1 MGIGIS
7 EFNWFRFK
15 KNKMRNVFLLF
26 TGLLSVSLSFGQA
39 LGFTTLTF
47 VDETRNNRS
56 IPCEVYYPALS
67 AGENTAALDPAFL
80 ALTGYPAIAIGHGFV
95 IGAANYSLIAEQ
107 LIPFGFVV
115 ALVNTET
122 GFSPSHENFGLD
134 LAFVTHALQ
143 QESQNATS
151 ILHNIVHQ
159 EREAIIGHSMGGGA
173 AWLAAAS
180 DPLID
185 AIVGLAPAETNPSAI
200 AAAASVNCSALV
212 FSGSE
217 DAVTPSADN
226 HQPIYDGTNSDCKTF
241 VSLVGGSH
249 CGFIDSGTL
258 CDFGEPFGGSLARAD
273 QQEAYLTLMT
283 AWLRYFLNAECV
295 EDLYESYVM
304 SHSFV
309 SADPLA
315 ACMLCANIENSNRIG
330 MRMMPNPSNGS
341 FEVQWNEEAFQQI
354 EILDVTGKSI
364 LREKVLQQY
373 RVNVNESLSS
383 GIYLVKLSN
392 ENSSVTQKL
401 IVN

>member
-1 MGIGIS
+1 MD
-7 EFNWFRFK
+7 K
-15 KNKMRNVFLLF
+15 TLLF
-26 TGLLSVSLSFGQA
+26 VFAFFSFGYACAQG
-39 LGFTTLTF
+39 LGHTTLTF
-47 VDETRNNRS
+47 VDATRNNRS

-95 IGAANYSLIAEQ
+95 IGASNYSLIAEQ

-143 QESQNATS
+143 QESQNSTS

-200 AAAASVNCSALV
+200 AAAASVNCNSLI
-212 FSGSE
+212 FSGS
-217 DAVTPSADN
+217 DDSVTPPADN
-226 HQPIYDGTNSDCKTF
+226 HQPIFDGTNGCKTF
-241 VSLVGGSH
+241 VSLSGGSH
-249 CGFIDSGTL
+249 CGFIDAGTL
-258 CDFGEPFGGSLARAD
+258 CDFGEPLGGSLSRAD

-283 AWLRYFLNAECV
+283 AWLRYFLNGECV
-295 EDLYESYVM
+295 EALYTDYVA
-304 SHSFV
+304 SNSFLV
-309 SADPLA
+309 ADPIA
-315 ACMLCANIENSNRIG
+315 ACMLCGNVDDLNIIG
-330 MRMMPNPSNGS
+330 MRMMPNPSIGS
-341 FEVQWNEEAFQQI
+341 FEVQWREEAFQQM
-354 EILDVTGKSI
+354 EILDLTGKNI

-373 RVNVNESLSS
+373 RVKVNEALPS

-392 ENSSVTQKL
+392 EKSIVTQKL

>member
-1 MGIGIS
+1 MK
-7 EFNWFRFK
+7 RT
-15 KNKMRNVFLLF
+15 LLF
-26 TGLLSVSLSFGQA
+26 VFSFFSIGYSFAQSLGH
-39 LGFTTLTF
+39 TTLTF
-47 VDETRNNRS
+47 TDATRNNRS
-56 IPCEVYYPALS
+56 IPCEIYYPATS
-67 AGENTAALDPAFL
+67 AGDNTTALDPAFL
-80 ALTGYPAIAIGHGFV
+80 ALSGYPAIAVGHGFV
-95 IGAANYSLIAEQ
+95 IGAANYDLIASQ

-122 GFSPSHENFGLD
+122 GFSPNHQEFGLD

-143 QESQNATS
+143 LESQNSSS
-151 ILHNIVHQ
+151 ILHNIVNQ

-200 AAAASVNCSALV
+200 AAAASVNCNTLV

-217 DAVTPSADN
+217 DAVTPPADN
-226 HQPIYDGTNSDCKTF
+226 HQPIFDGTNGCKTF
-241 VSLVGGSH
+241 VSLTGGSH

-258 CDFGEPFGGSLARAD
+258 CDFGEPLGGNLSRAD

-295 EDLYESYVM
+295 EALYTDYVT

-309 SADPLA
+309 AADPLA
-315 ACMLCANIENSNRIG
+315 ACMLCGNVDGLNEIG
-330 MRMMPNPSNGS
+330 MRMMPNPSNGI
-341 FEVQWNEEAFQQI
+341 FEVQWKEEVFQFI
-354 EILDVTGKSI
+354 EILDATGKSV
-364 LREKVLQQY
+364 LREKVLQQH
-373 RVNVNESLSS
+373 RMKVNEALPS

-392 ENSSVTQKL
+392 EKSIVTQKL